1 MAYDVIQQRFDRG
14 QLVVIDGAT
23 GTELERRGV
32 PMDREAWSA
41 VASLEQPDVLESI
54 HTDYVRAGA
63 QVITAN
69 TFSSSRPM
77 LKRAGYHDRFE
88 EVNRSA
94 VDAALRAR
102 DRARSD
108 VAVAGSISHWTE
120 GYPGRPNP
128 SDQELAA
135 TFSELASSLHD
146 AGVDLILL
154 EMMYVPR
161 RIEIAL
167 EAAISTGLP
176 VWLGLSARRAEDGQ
190 LLSFVS
196 GQDLPF
202 EEIARFATTPGVA
215 AAGVMHTPRD
225 QVSEALAKIRVC
237 FKGPTYAY
245 PESGY
250 FEMPNWVFHDTVSPD
265 VFAQY
270 AGKWIEEGAG
280 AVGGCCGLS
289 PAHIEAIAALA

>member
-1 MAYDVIQQRFDRG
+1 MPRC
-14 QLVVIDGAT
+14 
-23 GTELERRGV
+23 ELGIVHDPTWR
-32 PMDREAWSA
+32 
-41 VASLEQPDVLESI
+41 LQ
-54 HTDYVRAGA
+54 
-63 QVITAN
+63 
-69 TFSSSRPM
+69 
-77 LKRAGYHDRFE
+77 DRFHTGRK
-88 EVNRSA
+88 VIRGDRIPATRNWRPRSA
-94 VDAALRAR
+94 SWPRRCMMPA
-102 DRARSD
+102 
-108 VAVAGSISHWTE
+108 WT
-120 GYPGRPNP
+120 
-128 SDQELAA
+128 
-135 TFSELASSLHD
+135 
-146 AGVDLILL
+146 LILL

-202 EEIARFATTPGVA
+202 EEIARFATTPGVT
-215 AAGVMHTPRD
+215 AAGVMHTPCD

-237 FKGPTYAY
+237 FRGPTYAY

-265 VFAQY
+265 AFAQY

-289 PAHIEAIAALA
+289 QAHIEAIAGLA